1 MKLRSLVIALV
12 VAAAAATVHA
22 QGAVYINPV
31 VMRITNSTAD
41 NSLFAFLGKGKT
53 SAMFYGVVI
62 GGFYDIPTPHKEVE
76 IGIDLR
82 DANLHG
88 NNALLNS
95 FLVGPRIS
103 PTKYG
108 RYHPYVEPFFG
119 AGTTRAPNT
128 GIRINKLQYGIFA
141 GLDYDINRHVDFRVA
156 ELGYSSLV
164 TASAG
169 TIGLTQSIPSAN
181 LFSIT
186 TGLTFRLP

>member
-1 MKLRSLVIALV
+1 MKLRSLVIALLI
-12 VAAAAATVHA
+12 AAASATVHA
-22 QGAVYINPV
+22 QGAIYINPIAV
-31 VMRITNSTAD
+31 HVTNSTAD

-53 SAMFYGVVI
+53 SAMFYGVAI
-62 GGFYDIPTPHKEVE
+62 GGFYDIPTQHKEVE
-76 IGIDLR
+76 IGLDVR
-82 DANLHG
+82 DEILHG

-108 RYHPYVEPFFG
+108 RFHPYIEPFVG
-119 AGTTRAPNT
+119 AGSTRAPNT
-128 GIRINKLQYGIFA
+128 AIRITKTQFGVFA

-156 ELGYSSLV
+156 EISYSSLS

-169 TIGLTQSIPSAN
+169 TIGLTQTIPSSN

-186 TGLTFRLP
+186 SGLTFRLP